1 MRATVFLFL
10 FFVLFY
16 LPLYFA
22 GVVGWKLSTSILRKY
37 WSISTTEVTKTARGV
52 WIIVGTIVGLVFV
65 DYDSH
70 GYFVTSHRLS
80 VFQWYLLTVALH
92 VILGGML
99 MCLREYVIEM
109 TRRGEGDC
117 L

>member
-1 MRATVFLFL
+1 MRTTVFLFL
-10 FFVLFY
+10 FLVLFY

-22 GVVGWKLSTSILRKY
+22 GIAGWKLSASFLRKY
-37 WSISTTEVTKTARGV
+37 RGISITEVTKIARGV
-52 WIIVGTIVGLVFV
+52 WIIVGTIVGLIFV

-70 GYFVTSHRLS
+70 RYFVTSHRLS
-80 VFQWYLLTVALH
+80 VFQWYSLTVAFH

-109 TRRGEGDC
+109 TRKGEGDYP
-117 L
+117 

>member
-37 WSISTTEVTKTARGV
+37 WSISSTGVTRFARGV
-52 WIIVGTIVGLVFV
+52 WVSLGTIVGLVFV

-80 VFQWYLLTVALH
+80 VFQWYLLTVAFH